1 MANAE
6 ERDEPIS
13 GLVLAGGRGRRMG
26 RDKAL
31 LELNGE
37 RLVDRAALA
46 LASFCAEVVV
56 ASGDG
61 VRLRPLEWP
70 QIADIEANA
79 GPLAGIIAGLER
91 ARSPLVA
98 VVAVDMP
105 FANPAVFRL
114 LARNLKAGRELPAA
128 MPVVDGSAQPLH
140 ALYARSAARSL
151 RAVFDAGERS
161 PTAAL
166 ARLGALQVRR
176 EAWRAADHDGTFALG
191 LNRPEDFARLR

>member
-6 ERDEPIS
+6 EREPIS
-13 GLVLAGGRGRRMG
+13 GLVLAGGHGRRMG

-31 LELNGE
+31 LELYGE
-37 RLVDRAALA
+37 RLVDRAALT
-46 LASFCAEVVV
+46 LASFCAEVII

-61 VRLRPLEWP
+61 VRLPGLQWP

-91 ARSPLVA
+91 ARSSLVA

-105 FANPAVFRL
+105 FASPAVFRL
-114 LARNLKAGRELPAA
+114 LARNLVVGRELPASV
-128 MPVVDGSAQPLH
+128 PVVDGSAQPLH
-140 ALYARSAARSL
+140 AVYARSAARPL
-151 RAVFDAGERS
+151 RARFDAGERS

-166 ARLGALQVRR
+166 ARLGVLHVHPD
-176 EAWRAADHDGTFALG
+176 AWRAADPDGKFARS